1 MRLYSLALRA
11 PRTDDSTAR
20 RMAAI
25 TAAALFVS
33 LGACV
38 LPAITTAQADQGA
51 LAPGA
56 RVRVSGPR
64 WGSPFEG
71 RVTALSG
78 DTLSVRMDGLNPV
91 PIQVLLDDRTSV
103 QVNVARRNKVG
114 AGFVAGGL
122 AGLGIGGIVVMARNE
137 SPTWFPTSQN
147 QKHVSYAP
155 MPIGLAI
162 GSVVGLALGAVMVE
176 DTWVPARLPGPASI
190 SLGVSGSANG
200 GVRLA
205 VSISR

>member
-1 MRLYSLALRA
+1 MRLYSLALRM
-11 PRTDDSTAR
+11 PRTGRPTAR
-20 RMAAI
+20 R
-25 TAAALFVS
+25 TAAAAAATLVLS
-33 LGACV
+33 LGMSL
-38 LPAITTAQADQGA
+38 LPAIAAAQAGQGA

-78 DTLSVRMDGLNPV
+78 DTLSVRMDGFNSV
-91 PIQVLLDDRTSV
+91 PIQVLPDDHASV
-103 QVNVARRNKVG
+103 EVSVARRNKVG
-114 AGFVAGGL
+114 AGFIAGGL
-122 AGLGIGGIVVMARNE
+122 AGLGIGGIVVVARDE
-137 SPTWFPTSQN
+137 SPTWFPTPQN

-155 MPIGLAI
+155 IPIGLAI

-190 SLGVSGSANG
+190 SLGVSGCAGG